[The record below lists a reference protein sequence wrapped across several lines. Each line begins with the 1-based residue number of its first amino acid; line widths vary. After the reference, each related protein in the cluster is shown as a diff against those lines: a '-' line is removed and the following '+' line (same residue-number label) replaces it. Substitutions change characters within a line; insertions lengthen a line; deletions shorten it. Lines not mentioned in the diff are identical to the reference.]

1 MLIFKNKQPIDFIIV
16 GLGNPGTKYDK
27 TRHNAGFNALDYIAG
42 RAGIDVKKL
51 KHISL
56 TGNGVIAGKKVLL
69 LKPQTYMNRSGEA
82 VADAMRFY
90 KLQPSQ
96 VLVIFDDISLEPG
109 RLRVRRSGSAG
120 GHNGIKSIIECL
132 GNENFPR
139 VKIGVGQKPEN
150 YGDLADW
157 VLSELTVSERNAICR
172 NYDNIFD
179 AVGLII
185 NGEIDKAMQL
195 CN

>member
-51 KHISL
+51 KHMSL
-56 TGNGVIAGKKVLL
+56 TGNGVIAGKKVLI

-157 VLSELTVSERNAICR
+157 VLSDLTVSERNAICR

>member
-51 KHISL
+51 KHMSL

>member
-51 KHISL
+51 KHMSL

-150 YGDLADW
+150 YSDLADW
-157 VLSELTVSERNAICR
+157 VLSDLTVSERNAICR

>member
-16 GLGNPGTKYDK
+16 GLGNPGTKYNK

-51 KHISL
+51 KHMSL

-157 VLSELTVSERNAICR
+157 VLSDLTVSERNAICR

>member
-51 KHISL
+51 KHMSL

-157 VLSELTVSERNAICR
+157 VLSDLTVSERNAICR